1 MLTVGLSSCSNP
13 SLVVT
18 SVLSNFLCDAG
29 GLTVA
34 SNHLQALSS
43 EITDHVQVISNFAAK
58 NPLSR
63 FVIVPPLPR
72 SSPSWFGPYLPGLTA
87 QLCSEVT
94 KLGTAQICC
103 IAPFIAPPT
112 FFETDGYHLNQAAG
126 IEFVKYIIAS
136 VDQVFPILQCQ
147 SLTTPPS
154 SSLSSITDL
163 PSPVQPHADLA
174 SLSSAVTELSAV
186 TQQFRDESLT
196 RRSQDNLVFARL
208 KEDRDFELNKAREN
222 RFTISGLKLR
232 GDQVP
237 PSDPALRKDFFKSII
252 QILVDEACP
261 DVDPKPTVLDVYVN
275 MRRGLGAPFFE
286 VRMDSAASS
295 SAFRVAG
302 SKLAKSDPPS
312 PNFSGLF
319 IANAVTLTT
328 RVRIEILRALSKVLT
343 SDTQEAF
350 VKGFT
355 SRPVLLVKARVPEVT
370 ELMDSGSDQVQPS
383 VVNESSGRSY
393 TFCEAVEKWGHL
405 VVQSGLTMAYRKA
418 CPAFNGCLE
427 QYFVVLKEQTGGSAD
442 LFDRLAGPSGS
453 NTSPLGNRGHHGHRG
468 YRGNRGS
475 ISRPPYHGGA
485 RYLGRRPIVSGTKRP
500 SSDAVETP
508 SKHRK

>member
-1 MLTVGLSSCSNP
+1 MLTVGLSSCSSP

-29 GLTVA
+29 GLTDS

-72 SSPSWFGPYLPGLTA
+72 SVPTWFAPYLPGLTA

-103 IAPFIAPPT
+103 IAPFIAPPS
-112 FFETDGYHLNQAAG
+112 FFESDGYHLNKAAG
-126 IEFVKYIIAS
+126 IDFVKYIIES
-136 VDQVFPILQCQ
+136 VDQVFPVLQCQ
-147 SLTTPPS
+147 SLPAPS
-154 SSLSSITDL
+154 SSLLLPLMDTPPPIQTHTDL
-163 PSPVQPHADLA
+163 S
-174 SLSSAVTELSAV
+174 SLSSAVTELSAI
-186 TQQFRDESLT
+186 TQKYRNESLS

-237 PSDPALRKDFFKSII
+237 PSDPVLRKDFFKTII
-252 QILVDEACP
+252 QGLVDEACP
-261 DVDPKPTVLDVYVN
+261 DVDPKPVVMDVYVN

-286 VRMDSAASS
+286 VRMDSVASS
-295 SAFRVAG
+295 TVFRVAG

-328 RVRIEILRALSKVLT
+328 RVRIEILRALSKVLS
-343 SDTQEAF
+343 SDTQDAF
-350 VKGFT
+350 VIGFT
-355 SRPVLLVKARVPEVT
+355 SRPVLLVKAKSPEDT
-370 ELMDSGSDQVQPS
+370 ESMGETSDQDLPLA
-383 VVNESSGRSY
+383 VNVSTGRSY

-405 VVQSGLTMAYRKA
+405 VTQSGLTMAYRKA

-427 QYFVVLKEQTGGSAD
+427 QYFVILKEQASDTSD
-442 LFDRLAGPSGS
+442 LFDRLAGPSGPNS
-453 NTSPLGNRGHHGHRG
+453 SPLRTRGG
-468 YRGNRGS
+468 RGS
-475 ISRPPYHGGA
+475 RGGRGFHGRPPYHGVA
-485 RYLGRRPIVSGTKRP
+485 SFVGRRPMSAGTKRP
-500 SSDAVETP
+500 ITEAIGTP